1 MAASL
6 PSVAQ
11 RPLFRPA
18 AASAAGAGAGPSA
31 AAAAATA
38 TAAGGGG
45 SAAPSARLSGHLMYD
60 ERVRRGPAL
69 SRTTPRATQFE
80 VGMAESL
87 ASQAE
92 TRARAAAGGQ
102 GSLRSHASAASF
114 AAQLGLPAAARLV
127 RLDASA
133 ALDVTARKR
142 GPNAF
147 DLRAGSAPR
156 EEVDVSSFLCEAAA
170 PRATAEA
177 GTQGD
182 AIVGGDSAP
191 GALTGPTRAH
201 HKTGVDASAQVQHGS
216 TRWQARPRFA
226 GAAESSSAVASASG
240 AAPLFDFDAA
250 SDELVAGLS
259 GRVLEQAALEV
270 EHEAELIALA
280 RRREVVQAALDADA
294 ANARRLEEEAQQRF
308 ARRAAQKEQAAAE
321 YARAEAALAK
331 VSAQALARSMIE
343 GRGGA
348 VPVAVAQL
356 HGEGFFVDPAEAMV
370 RADVLPD
377 LYASLAAATSQRA
390 DAAGVV
396 DGLISDAAAAAAA
409 RLAAQHAAE
418 AKEKAELTK
427 NCAFPRRLRRHHRSQ
442 RLCTPH
448 VSVCGRPPL
457 TCGFPLPLSPTC
469 SLFFAPADFIK
480 VYVRVPRRPE
490 DVEKNGTLP
499 PGTRAIVDGR
509 HDLEPVE
516 VVDTSDG
523 EGDFRT
529 VVVGPVP
536 VARVDLVSAIEA
548 RVHEWV
554 QQHNNRHTRRIVA
567 MAGGPAAPLALWANH
582 ARLPPGE
589 PMLARKGNPLA
600 GLEGLELRPR
610 GIEWDVT
617 VPEEDEGQ
625 VA

>member
-1 MAASL
+1 
-6 PSVAQ
+6 
-11 RPLFRPA
+11 
-18 AASAAGAGAGPSA
+18 
-31 AAAAATA
+31 
-38 TAAGGGG
+38 
-45 SAAPSARLSGHLMYD
+45 MYD

-80 VGMAESL
+80 LGMAESL
-87 ASQAE
+87 RSQAE

-102 GSLRSHASAASF
+102 GSLRSHGTAESF

-127 RLDASA
+127 RLDGSA

-156 EEVDVSSFLCEAAA
+156 EEVDVSSFLSEAAA

-182 AIVGGDSAP
+182 AILGGDSAP
-191 GALTGPTRAH
+191 GALTGPTRVH
-201 HKTGVDASAQVQHGS
+201 HKTGVDAAAQVQHGS

-250 SDELVAGLS
+250 ADVLVAGLS

-270 EHEAELIALA
+270 EHEAELISLA
-280 RRREVVQAALDADA
+280 RRREAVQAALDADA
-294 ANARRLEEEAQQRF
+294 ANARRLEEEAQQRL
-308 ARRAAQKEQAAAE
+308 ARRAAQKAEAAAE

-331 VSAQALARSMIE
+331 VAAQALARSMIE

-409 RLAAQHAAE
+409 KIAAQQAAA
-418 AKEKAELTK
+418 AKEKAEMTK
-427 NCAFPRRLRRHHRSQ
+427 NCASSLPPARRALRSHLTHQQFPRA
-442 RLCTPH
+442 
-448 VSVCGRPPL
+448 VFFPPPA
-457 TCGFPLPLSPTC
+457 F
-469 SLFFAPADFIK
+469 ADFIK

-499 PGTRAIVDGR
+499 PGTRAVVDGR
-509 HDLEPVE
+509 HDMEPVE

-554 QQHNNRHTRRIVA
+554 QQHSNRHTRRIMQ
-567 MAGGPAAPLALWANH
+567 MAGGPDAPLALWANH

-625 VA
+625 EA